1 MPTPGFTLTAT
12 LQTIAGTAAGS
23 APNPAK
29 LEIVLCG
36 FGLALPSIAGTSSL
50 AQRKYPL
57 LFPDGTQAVQSL
69 WGNDQIS
76 PAGTFYSIT
85 VIDGRGNVVQTGEYV
100 LSGAGGDLSELL
112 PRTAGYLVGA
122 APNGQL
128 PGYGFALPTPMVGSQ
143 AAAAFYLGGRLQDQ
157 SSYTLSSQGLQ
168 TSFPVQP
175 GDTLWTEYVTSA
187 AIAGL
192 PLKLW
197 TAFAN
202 GIFPGTAYTL
212 PTTPPGGKLAGVFY
226 NGGLQRPG
234 IDYTISGQQ
243 NLTMLFTTDPPDP
256 VTGQNPSLVVLYA
269 IGVVGTVVIEEAG
282 GAYPGTVYTLSQTP
296 LAGVLLGLY
305 YNQLFE
311 RPGIDYTL
319 AGMAVTLKFSTQAG
333 DNVYAVYV
341 TT

>member
-1 MPTPGFTLTAT
+1 MAVPGFTLTAT
-12 LQTIAGTAAGS
+12 LQNIAGAAAGS
-23 APNPAK
+23 ASNPAK

-36 FGLALPSIAGTSSL
+36 FGLALPGVGGTSNI
-50 AQRKYPL
+50 AKRKQTLPVTV
-57 LFPDGTQAVQSL
+57 GTQVSLTL
-69 WGNDQIS
+69 WGNDQIT

-85 VIDGRGNVVQTGEYV
+85 VIDGRANEVQTGEYI

-112 PRTAGYLVGA
+112 PRAAGYLVGA
-122 APNGQL
+122 APNGLL

-143 AAAAFYLGGRLQDQ
+143 ASAAFYVGGRLQDK
-157 SSYTLSSQGLQ
+157 SSYTLSGQGLQ
-168 TSFPVQP
+168 TNFPVQA
-175 GDTLWTEYVTSA
+175 GDSIWIEYITSA

-212 PTTPPGGKLAGVFY
+212 PTAPPGAQLAGIFY

-234 IDYTISGQQ
+234 IDYDISGQ

-256 VTGQNPSLVVLYA
+256 VTGKLPSLVALYA
-269 IGVVGTVVIEEAG
+269 IGVVGTVAIEAAA
-282 GAYPGTVYTLSQTP
+282 GAYPGTVYTVANTP
-296 LAGVLLGLY
+296 KTGVLLGCY
-305 YNQLFE
+305 YNQLFQ

-319 AGMAVTLKFSTQAG
+319 AGTSITLKFSTLAG

-341 TT
+341 Y